1 MVCNG
6 QSPPPGFTVS
16 NTAETWD
23 GTSWTEV
30 ADLPENAVSRSGF
43 GTSTAGIVCGGDT
56 GSISAET
63 DSWDGSSWTE
73 VADLNEGKQYVASAG
88 LSSDLSLAFGGNTP
102 SVTVNTES
110 WNGSAW
116 TEVNNMSFSSASR
129 KGTPSS
135 SSVSSLASG
144 GTPGPGDATT
154 TEEWTALLSNRTI
167 TIS

>member
-1 MVCNG
+1 MISG
-6 QSPPPGFTVS
+6 RTSPGS
-16 NTAETWD
+16 SGCTANVE
-23 GTSWTEV
+23 
-30 ADLPENAVSRSGF
+30 
-43 GTSTAGIVCGGDT
+43 
-56 GSISAET
+56 
-63 DSWDGSSWTE
+63 SWDGSSWTE
-73 VADLNEGKQYVASAG
+73 TTDVNTKRGNTGSAGNTSSGIFFGGKEGSPHLALTEQWNGTSWTEVSDLNQGRQYIGAAG
-88 LSSDLSLAFGGNTP
+88 LSANLALGFGGNTP